1 MCEGEG
7 KEYISI
13 ESLDKQNLADLTNL
27 EKLLINKTYIKG
39 NIISIEDIETLDN
52 LELLNINIT
61 KNNYP
66 NIFKWK
72 KEIERMRLNW
82 KISKKPPN
90 IKGKTFK
97 QYIQIQTEKLIA
109 QNQQFD
115 EKIKNNMKFHE
126 NLLKSEEKEKEIATI
141 HFFTKNSD
149 ESNKYILKILIK
161 FIPGF
166 NVTYKD
172 LAPKILIICHNHL
185 RNKTDIEEYYNEKE
199 KEGNKG
205 NIKDLNIVITS
216 LIDNEDYNIE
226 ELAIEL
232 KRNINGINTVSILSI
247 EKKEKK

>member
-7 KEYISI
+7 KEYIPI
-13 ESLDKQNLADLTNL
+13 ESLDKQSLSDLNNL

-66 NIFKWK
+66 HTFKWK

-97 QYIQIQTEKLIA
+97 QYIEIQTEKLVD
-109 QNQQFD
+109 QNKQFD
-115 EKIKNNMKFHE
+115 EKIKSNMKFHE
-126 NLLKSEEKEKEIATI
+126 NLLKPEEKEKEITTI
-141 HFFTKNSD
+141 HFFTKKN
-149 ESNKYILKILIK
+149 EGQNYLIKILIK
-161 FIPGF
+161 FFPGL
-166 NVTYKD
+166 NTTYKD

-185 RNKTDIEEYYNEKE
+185 RNKTDIEEYKNDKE
-199 KEGNKG
+199 KEGNIKG
-205 NIKDLNIVITS
+205 ISIVLTS
-216 LIDNEDYNIE
+216 FIDTEDYNIE
-226 ELAIEL
+226 PLSMEL
-232 KRNINGINTVSILSI
+232 KRNISGINSVSILSL
-247 EKKEKK
+247 EKKESK

>member
-7 KEYISI
+7 KEYIPI
-13 ESLDKQNLADLTNL
+13 ESLDKQSLSDLNNL

-66 NIFKWK
+66 HTFKWK

-97 QYIQIQTEKLIA
+97 QYIEIQTEKLVD
-109 QNQQFD
+109 QNKQFD
-115 EKIKNNMKFHE
+115 EKIKTNMKFHE
-126 NLLKSEEKEKEIATI
+126 NLLKPEEKEKEITTI
-141 HFFTKNSD
+141 HFFTKKN
-149 ESNKYILKILIK
+149 EGQNYLIKILIK
-161 FIPGF
+161 FFPGL
-166 NVTYKD
+166 NTTYKD

-185 RNKTDIEEYYNEKE
+185 RNKTDIEEYKNDKE
-199 KEGNKG
+199 KEGNIKG
-205 NIKDLNIVITS
+205 ISIVLTS
-216 LIDNEDYNIE
+216 FIDTEDYNIE
-226 ELAIEL
+226 PLSMEL
-232 KRNINGINTVSILSI
+232 KRNVSGINSVSILSL
-247 EKKEKK
+247 EKKESK

>member
-7 KEYISI
+7 KEYLPI
-13 ESLDKQNLADLTNL
+13 ENLDKQSLSDLNNL
-27 EKLLINKTYIKG
+27 EKLLTNKTYIKG
-39 NIISIEDIETLDN
+39 NIISIEDIDTLEN

-66 NIFKWK
+66 NVFKWK

-97 QYIQIQTEKLIA
+97 QYIQIQTEKLID
-109 QNQQFD
+109 QNKQFD
-115 EKIKNNMKFHE
+115 EKIKDNMKFHE
-126 NLLKSEEKEKEIATI
+126 NLLKSEEKEKEVATI
-141 HFFTKNSD
+141 HFFTKKND
-149 ESNKYILKILIK
+149 EREKYILKILIK
-161 FIPGF
+161 FFPRI
-166 NVTYKD
+166 NMTYKD

-185 RNKTDIEEYYNEKE
+185 RNKTDIEEYNNE

-205 NIKDLNIVITS
+205 NNQCINIVVTS

-226 ELAIEL
+226 NLSIEL
-232 KRNINGINTVSILSI
+232 KRNINGINSISILSI
-247 EKKEKK
+247 EKNENK

>member
-7 KEYISI
+7 KEYIPI
-13 ESLDKQNLADLTNL
+13 ESLDKQSLSDLNNL

-66 NIFKWK
+66 HTFKWK

-97 QYIQIQTEKLIA
+97 QYIEIQTEKLVD
-109 QNQQFD
+109 QNKQFD
-115 EKIKNNMKFHE
+115 EKIKSNMKFHE
-126 NLLKSEEKEKEIATI
+126 NLLKPEEKEKEITTI
-141 HFFTKNSD
+141 HFFTKKN
-149 ESNKYILKILIK
+149 EGQNYLIKILIK
-161 FIPGF
+161 FFPGL
-166 NVTYKD
+166 NTTYKD

-185 RNKTDIEEYYNEKE
+185 RNKTDIEEYKNDKE
-199 KEGNKG
+199 KEGNIKG
-205 NIKDLNIVITS
+205 INIVLTS
-216 LIDNEDYNIE
+216 FIDTEDYNIE
-226 ELAIEL
+226 PLSMEL
-232 KRNINGINTVSILSI
+232 KRNISGINSVSILSL
-247 EKKEKK
+247 EKKESK